1 LKSLNVFPPL
11 SICYSFCSFRPR
23 TFTGSGVQ
31 PPKIIIQK
39 CKKPGVFFIC
49 LFLIFHLPHS
59 FAGFVP
65 GGLPVQVPNLHKFKK
80 PCFLIFSFASV
91 FSGFGQGGLPVQ
103 VSNFQRCKKDVFFP
117 AFVSRI
123 FQSWKIKNENDKSN
137 ENESKR

>member
-1 LKSLNVFPPL
+1 
-11 SICYSFCSFRPR
+11 
-23 TFTGSGVQ
+23 
-31 PPKIIIQK
+31 
-39 CKKPGVFFIC
+39 
-49 LFLIFHLPHS
+49 LIFHLPHS